1 MGCDIHAFVDFNK
14 PGADF
19 CQSLSEEL
27 NLDRDYAMFAKLANV
42 RNHGEDIVPISEPR
56 GLPSRVSHT
65 VSSAD
70 NLYIV
75 EKDSN
80 ESGTCTQ
87 EQAARWIAS
96 GSSKL
101 VREKVVTN
109 PDHHSYSWVS
119 LSEFER
125 AISELT
131 SIIKYKLSVE
141 YYAVLSAM
149 KIIAEQGYEVR
160 LVFWFDN

>member
-1 MGCDIHAFVDFNK
+1 
-14 PGADF
+14 
-19 CQSLSEEL
+19 
-27 NLDRDYAMFAKLANV
+27 
-42 RNHGEDIVPISEPR
+42 VPISEPR